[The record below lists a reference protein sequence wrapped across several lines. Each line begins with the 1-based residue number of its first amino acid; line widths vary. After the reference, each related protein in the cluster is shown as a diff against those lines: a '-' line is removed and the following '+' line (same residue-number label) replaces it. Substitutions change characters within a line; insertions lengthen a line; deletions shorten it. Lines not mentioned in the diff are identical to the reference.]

1 MRNPQATED
10 EEGNVT
16 LLSLG
21 FTMVA
26 ILLILVG
33 AAVTGIHLD
42 RTRLNHVADEL
53 ALDAADAMDV
63 GLYYA
68 GGAERPTDVAGVTVS
83 LVAAERVVSMRLP
96 IVEARYGMSGVKIL
110 TVASTDDHTVTVT
123 VSVTVHPLFG
133 QGGWIPLSDVTLTAT
148 SSARVH

>member
-1 MRNPQATED
+1 MRSPRAVGD
-10 EEGNVT
+10 EAGNVT

-21 FTMVA
+21 FAIVV

-33 AAVTGIHLD
+33 AAVTGVHLD

-68 GGAERPTDVAGVTVS
+68 GGAERPTDVAGITVS
-83 LVAAERVVSMRLP
+83 LAEAQRVVSIRLP
-96 IVEARYGMSGVKIL
+96 TVEARYGMSGVEVL
-110 TVASTDDHTVTVT
+110 MVSSTDGHTVTVT
-123 VSVTVHPLFG
+123 VAATVHPLFG
-133 QGGWIPLSDVTLTAT
+133 QGGWIPLNDVTLTAT